1 MTSMTINAKN
11 LNRKLQ
17 FSMTQNGYLWVSING
32 REPRQACERGQING
46 GVTVMTTAEGFER
59 DVRRWYRAYVR
70 RCAEMA

>member
-11 LNRKLQ
+11 LNRQLV
-17 FSMTQNGYLWVSING
+17 FTMTANYLWVSING

-46 GVTVMTTAEGFER
+46 GVTIMTTPENFER